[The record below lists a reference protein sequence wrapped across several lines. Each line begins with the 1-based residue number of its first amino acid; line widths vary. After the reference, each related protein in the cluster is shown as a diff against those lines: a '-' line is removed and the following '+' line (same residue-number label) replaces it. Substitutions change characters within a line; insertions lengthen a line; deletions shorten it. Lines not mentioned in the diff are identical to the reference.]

1 MADEPQGLRAS
12 IAALVERVMALKP
25 VRVWQQ
31 FAEKNG
37 PLLAGGLSYQALFA
51 VFAAVWV
58 GFAVGGLVLRGNTE
72 LSDAFFGLLATSV
85 PGLIAWQGGEGI
97 IQPEQLLELQVLG
110 ITGIIAAGALAFTAI
125 GLLSSTRD
133 AVRSIFDLPGQR
145 LNVVL
150 LKLKDAGLAV
160 AFGLAL
166 LVSAALSVF
175 STQALDTLLG
185 WLGVHSDSTVA
196 TIIGR
201 SAGLAIML
209 VLDTAVLAGM
219 YRVLSGLTIPLRRLV
234 TGALLGAVGLGV
246 LKVLGTVL
254 LGGASRNPLLASFAI
269 LIGLLIW
276 FNLVFLVTLVTASWI
291 AVGMTDDG
299 IAADPLIARER
310 REAAR
315 LEEERIA
322 AKLEADLRARDEAE
336 RASGNWFTRLLG
348 RGDGGRR

>member
-1 MADEPQGLRAS
+1 MADERKDLRAS
-12 IAALVERVMALKP
+12 ITALVERVTALKP

-31 FAEKNG
+31 FSERNG

-85 PGLIAWQGGEGI
+85 PGLIAWEGSEGI
-97 IQPEQLLELQVLG
+97 IRPEQLLELQVLG

-133 AVRSIFDLPGQR
+133 AVRTIFDLPGQR

-185 WLGVHSDSTVA
+185 WLGVHGESTAA
-196 TIIGR
+196 TIVGR
-201 SAGLAIML
+201 TVGLAIML

-234 TGALLGAVGLGV
+234 AGSLLGAIGLGV
-246 LKVLGTVL
+246 LKVLGTAL

-322 AKLEADLRARDEAE
+322 AKLEADLRERDKAE
-336 RASGNWFTRLLG
+336 RASANWLTRLL
-348 RGDGGRR
+348 RRRPRDPR